1 MEFKYINSVTEEVA
15 EIRLYKRIGST
26 YDEAGNYIPGV
37 NGSDFANEMEYLQT
51 RTNLINVRI
60 NSGGG
65 TILDAMAIQ
74 ASIMNSKVP
83 VNCYIDGLAASAAGS
98 IALSGKKCLMA
109 DYAMFMVHEAQGGDD
124 KVRNVFNES
133 VATFLSNRMGKEKT
147 EVLEMMKKETWMN
160 AKEASKAGIID
171 EVISTK
177 KKAKSPKITNVF
189 EMEKIYNQLLI
200 EKPNMDNINNEL
212 GIDKAAAENVAV
224 EAIKNL
230 KAKVSSLSTEVETL
244 KNENA
249 DLKKAEND
257 RLEAEKTALK
267 TEVENFAN
275 DLVKEKKIK
284 EDEKAGVIE
293 NCLVSRKNF
302 DFIKSTYA
310 KISNVKESKKIFNA
324 ENLKNESKEDRSGWN
339 YMTWLEKDPAGLEN
353 LMTQDPETF
362 KALQEEAASK

>member
-1 MEFKYINSVTEEVA
+1 MEFKYINSITDEVA

-37 NGSDFANEMEYLQT
+37 NGADFANEMEYLQT

-98 IALSGKKCLMA
+98 IALSGKKCMMA

-124 KVRNVFNES
+124 KVRSVFNES
-133 VATFLSNRMGKEKT
+133 VATFLSNRMGKEKP
-147 EVLEMMKKETWMN
+147 EVLEMMKKETWLN
-160 AKEASKAGIID
+160 AKEAAKMGIVD

-200 EKPNMDNINNEL
+200 EKPKMENINNEL

-224 EAIKNL
+224 DAIKNL
-230 KAKVSSLSTEVETL
+230 KEKVSSLTNEVDSL
-244 KNENA
+244 KKENG

-257 RLEAEKTALK
+257 RQEAEKAALK

-275 DLVKEKKIK
+275 ELVKDKKIK
-284 EDEKAGVIE
+284 EDEKSGVIE

-310 KISNVKESKKIFNA
+310 KISNVKEAKKIFNP
-324 ENLKNESKEDRSGWN
+324 ETVKNKAAEDRTSWTYIN
-339 YMTWLEKDPAGLEN
+339 WVEKDPIGLEKMMN
-353 LMTQDPETF
+353 EDPEAF